1 MLNDEALNAIEV
13 ASLLHIGRNAVY
25 QLAKSGDLPSYKAGR
40 KILFALKDVQA
51 YLESTRTSSEPSMA
65 GDPFAS
71 GVANLAETN
80 EDEFVVGGQGI
91 ASDLFV
97 DRLQTLGFP
106 ARRKPCGSY
115 EALHGIY
122 AGQTDAA
129 LIHLFDQRTNSYN
142 IPYVQRLAPGQP
154 VVVFRLVRRWQGFA
168 VAPGNPKKI
177 SSWGA
182 LLRDNVRLANRQK
195 GCGSRVL
202 QDEKLLSMEA
212 NPWSIKGYESDYITG
227 LAAANAVASG
237 LADVAVVGEQ
247 IAAQIDG
254 VEFVRLQ
261 QEWLDLAVSKE
272 GKGRELFRLVKRF
285 FDDEAFKREYSR
297 IVHGDA
303 DNLGAIVYES

>member
-1 MLNDEALNAIEV
+1 MLNDEALNATEV

-25 QLAKSGDLPSYKAGR
+25 ELAKSGKLPSYKAGR
-40 KILFALKDVQA
+40 KLLFALKDVQG
-51 YLESTRTSSEPSMA
+51 YLESTRTSSVLSIGGGPS
-65 GDPFAS
+65 PS
-71 GVANLAETN
+71 GVATN
-80 EDEFVVGGQGI
+80 IESAAADFVIGGQGI
-91 ASDLFV
+91 ASDIFV

-115 EALHGIY
+115 EALRGIY

-142 IPYVQRLAPGQP
+142 IPYVQRLVPGQP

-168 VAPGNPKKI
+168 VSPGNPKKI

-212 NPWSIKGYESDYITG
+212 DPWTIKGYESDYATG
-227 LAAANAVASG
+227 LAAAYAVAAG

-247 IAAQIDG
+247 IASQIDG
-254 VEFVRLQ
+254 VEFVQLQ
-261 QEWLDLAVSKE
+261 QEWLDFAVSKE
-272 GKGRELFRLVKRF
+272 GKGRELCRILKSF
-285 FDDEAFKREYSR
+285 FEDEAFKREYSR

-303 DNLGAIVYES
+303 ESLGAIVYES